1 LHHYLT
7 RKKTMNEQERRSEL
21 ARFLRTR
28 RERISPDQVGL
39 PVGKRRRT
47 PGLRR
52 EELALLAGVGATW
65 YTWLEQGRDI
75 TVSVPVLESLA
86 RVLQLGKDERT
97 HLFILAREQLPATP
111 FPAED
116 KVDPALQLILDT
128 MGVYPAYV
136 ICPSWNII
144 SWNEAACQVYA
155 DFSTMSPRERN
166 FLWFLF
172 TDQRPRT
179 RLVDWEGNAQQA
191 LASFRI
197 STQRYIGETWLT
209 EMITDLNEVS
219 PEFREWWPR
228 YDVQGCNSSQIRLNH
243 PRVGSLTLQATSF
256 QLAGQPGLQMVVET
270 PVPGTD
276 TQAKLN
282 ALSKAGSRLQSLRAV

>member
-1 LHHYLT
+1 
-7 RKKTMNEQERRSEL
+7 MNEQERRSEL

-75 TVSVPVLESLA
+75 TVSAPVLESLA
-86 RVLQLGKDERT
+86 RVLQLDEDERA
-97 HLFILAREQLPATP
+97 HLFILAREQLPVTP
-111 FPAED
+111 FPMED
-116 KVDPALQLILDT
+116 KVDPALQLILET
-128 MGVYPAYV
+128 MGVYPAFV
-136 ICPSWNII
+136 ICPRWNVIA
-144 SWNEAACQVYA
+144 WNRAACQVYA

-166 FLWFLF
+166 FLWLLF
-172 TDQRPRT
+172 TDQRLRT

-191 LASFRI
+191 LAAFRI
-197 STQRYIGETWLT
+197 STQRYIGEAWLT
-209 EMITDLNEVS
+209 EMVADLKEVS

-228 YDVQGCNSSQIRLNH
+228 YDVQGCNTSERHLNH
-243 PRVGSLTLQATSF
+243 PLVGQLILQTTSF
-256 QLAGQPGLQMVVET
+256 QLAGHPGLQMTVET

-276 TQAKLN
+276 TQAKLT
-282 ALSKAGSRLQSLRAV
+282 ALSESESRLQFLEAV

>member
-1 LHHYLT
+1 
-7 RKKTMNEQERRSEL
+7 MNEQERRSEL
-21 ARFLRTR
+21 AQFLRSR

-39 PVGKRRRT
+39 PGGKRRRT

-86 RVLQLGKDERT
+86 RVLQLDEDERT

-116 KVDPALQLILDT
+116 KVDPALQLILDM
-128 MGVYPAYV
+128 MGIYPAYV
-136 ICPSWNII
+136 LCPSWNII
-144 SWNEAACQVYA
+144 AWNQAACQIYP
-155 DFSTMSPRERN
+155 DFSMLSLRERN
-166 FLWFLF
+166 LLWWFFTNRRLRTLF
-172 TDQRPRT
+172 INWEREAQR
-179 RLVDWEGNAQQA
+179 A

-197 STQRYIGETWLT
+197 SIQRYIGEAWLT
-209 EMITDLNEVS
+209 EMIADLKEVS

-228 YDVQGCNSSQIRLNH
+228 HDVERCNMREMHLNH
-243 PRVGSLTLQATSF
+243 PHVGLLRLQTTSF
-256 QLAGQPGLQMVVET
+256 QLADHPGLQMIVYT

-276 TQAKLN
+276 TQAKLT
-282 ALSKAGSRLQSLRAV
+282 ALLESGSRLQRAV

>member
-1 LHHYLT
+1 
-7 RKKTMNEQERRSEL
+7 MNKQERRSEL
-21 ARFLRTR
+21 ALFLRTR
-28 RERISPDQVGL
+28 RERISPSQVGL

-75 TVSVPVLESLA
+75 TVSTQALESLA
-86 RVLQLGKDERT
+86 RALQLDADEQT

-136 ICPSWNII
+136 VCSSWNII
-144 SWNEAACQVYA
+144 AWNQAACQVYA

-166 FLWFLF
+166 LLWLLF
-172 TDQRPRT
+172 TNRRQRT
-179 RLVDWEGNAQQA
+179 LFVDWEEEAQRS
-191 LASFRI
+191 LAAFRI
-197 STQRYIGETWLT
+197 STQRYIGEAWLT
-209 EMITDLNEVS
+209 KIVTDLKEAS
-219 PEFREWWPR
+219 PEFRKWWPR
-228 YDVQGCNSSQIRLNH
+228 YDVQGCNTSERRLNH
-243 PRVGSLTLQATSF
+243 PHVGLLTLQTTTF
-256 QLAGQPGLQMVVET
+256 QLAGHPGLQMTVDT
-270 PVPGTD
+270 PASGTE
-276 TQAKLN
+276 TQAKLID
-282 ALSKAGSRLQSLRAV
+282 LSESGSRLQLLEAM

>member
-1 LHHYLT
+1 
-7 RKKTMNEQERRSEL
+7 MNEQGRRSEL

-28 RERISPDQVGL
+28 RERISPSQVGL

-52 EELALLAGVGATW
+52 EELAVVAGVGTTW
-65 YTWLEQGRDI
+65 YAWLEQGRDI
-75 TVSVPVLESLA
+75 TVSAPVLESLA
-86 RVLQLGKDERT
+86 RTLQLDADERA

-116 KVDPALQLILDT
+116 TVDPALQLILET

-136 ICPSWNII
+136 VCPSWHI
-144 SWNEAACQVYA
+144 SAWNQAACQVYA

-172 TDQRPRT
+172 TDQRLRT
-179 RLVDWEGNAQQA
+179 RLVNWEGEAQHAQA
-191 LASFRI
+191 LFRA
-197 STQRYIGETWLT
+197 STQRYIGEAWLT
-209 EMITDLNEVS
+209 EMVTDLEQVS

-228 YDVQGCNSSQIRLNH
+228 YDVQGCNTGQVHLNH
-243 PRVGSLTLQATSF
+243 PLAGLLSMQATPF
-256 QLAGQPGLQMVVET
+256 QLTGHPGLQMIVDT
-270 PVPGTD
+270 PVSGTD
-276 TQAKLN
+276 TLAKLT
-282 ALSKAGSRLQSLRAV
+282 ALSESGSRLLSLKAV

>member
-1 LHHYLT
+1 
-7 RKKTMNEQERRSEL
+7 MNEQERRSEL
-21 ARFLRTR
+21 AQFLRSR

-52 EELALLAGVGATW
+52 EELAQIAGVGATW

-86 RVLQLGKDERT
+86 RALQLGEDERA

-128 MGVYPAYV
+128 MGIYPAYV
-136 ICPSWNII
+136 ICPSWHII
-144 SWNEAACQVYA
+144 AWNQAACQVYS
-155 DFSTMSPRERN
+155 DFSMLSLRERN
-166 FLWFLF
+166 LLWRIFTNRRLRTLF
-172 TDQRPRT
+172 
-179 RLVDWEGNAQQA
+179 VDWEGEAQRA

-197 STQRYIGETWLT
+197 STQRYIGEAWLT
-209 EMITDLNEVS
+209 EMVTDLKEVS

-228 YDVQGCNSSQIRLNH
+228 YDIQRCNMSEKYLNH
-243 PRVGSLTLQATSF
+243 PHVGLLNLQTTSF
-256 QLAGQPGLQMVVET
+256 QLADHPSLQMIVYT

-276 TQAKLN
+276 TQAKLTALN
-282 ALSKAGSRLQSLRAV
+282 ALPDLLLCSK